1 MNQED
6 LLKNILLI
14 KNNEV
19 NNENRKKLKNWII
32 YYFINDLDSKKDNM
46 SNYYNT
52 NQEIKKKE
60 IKSYEDNNN
69 NEILFPKQNNQIINN
84 NILSSTTL
92 LSGSDIHKNDI
103 SNEINNTNSNN
114 TYKFKWKRIRSIHY
128 ISKTGLCSDEKKVNK
143 DHYFLFR
150 NFVSGYDNIFFGVLD
165 SHGYIVQEVSEYMK
179 ENLPMDLNSIL
190 RAKNINLNKDNLSEI
205 IKQTF
210 EMENN
215 SLLRN
220 RQIDSTLSG
229 STCAAVIY
237 IFEKLIIMNLGDSRC
252 IHRKK

>member
-1 MNQED
+1 MKIE
-6 LLKNILLI
+6 
-14 KNNEV
+14 
-19 NNENRKKLKNWII
+19 KKLKDWII

-103 SNEINNTNSNN
+103 SNKINNTNSNN
-114 TYKFKWKRIRSIHY
+114 TYKFKWKRISSIHY
-128 ISKTGLCSDEKKVNK
+128 ISKTGLCSDEKKVNQ
-143 DHYFLFR
+143 DRYFLFR
-150 NFVSGYDNIFFGVLD
+150 NFISGYDNIFMGVLD
-165 SHGYIVQEVSEYMK
+165 SHGYFVQEVNEYMK

-190 RAKNINLNKDNLSEI
+190 RSKNVNLNKDDLSEI
-205 IKQTF
+205 IKQEF
-210 EMENN
+210 EMDNN

-220 RQIDSTLSG
+220 R
-229 STCAAVIY
+229 
-237 IFEKLIIMNLGDSRC
+237 
-252 IHRKK
+252 